1 MDTARV
7 TREGDHQIVSLP
19 RGVSLPTGT
28 VSVRQEGE
36 AVILEPVRAAA
47 WPEGFF
53 EEIHISD
60 PAFERPAQ
68 GQLPSIKGL

>member
-1 MDTARV
+1 M
-7 TREGDHQIVSLP
+7 
-19 RGVSLPTGT
+19 
-28 VSVRQEGE
+28 RQEGE